1 MIPHTR
7 LLITLPL
14 LLVGACASDQDRSV
28 RLLDQRL
35 QTRLASDIAANRVAV
50 QSLPDGVRITL
61 LDPAPFQAGTTALED
76 SENDIRSSVVQGLL
90 DPDLMRVQVADT
102 GALPDRQRAAR
113 VQSVVQYFADYG
125 LAGTLLP
132 AEPLAPGSAAAT
144 PAGVAITISVV
155 CPHRTEGGFYDT
167 GQRIPGCD

>member
-1 MIPHTR
+1 MIPHMR

-14 LLVGACASDQDRSV
+14 LLVGACGSDQNRSV

-35 QTRLASDIAANRVAV
+35 HTRLASDIAANRVAM
-50 QSLPDGVRITL
+50 QSLPDGVRVTL

-76 SENDIRSSVVQGLL
+76 RENDLRSSVVEGLL

-132 AEPLAPGSAAAT
+132 AEPLAPGS